1 MEIPGRRRRRKLKSP
16 RPRPRSSRRRV
27 WWCWGDNLKNK
38 RVALGPWDSET
49 EAQSRGLAGYPGEFR
64 VYLLDSV
71 SMPRIKQILKAKDL
85 EDGRSID
92 EAMNRASSEL
102 P

>member
-1 MEIPGRRRRRKLKSP
+1 MEIPGRRRRRKVKS
-16 RPRPRSSRRRV
+16 RSGSSRRDRRWA

-49 EAQSRGLAGYPGEFR
+49 EAQSRGLQGYPGEFKAY
-64 VYLLDSV
+64 YLDTIH
-71 SMPRIKQILKAKDL
+71 MPTAKQKLKAKDL

-92 EAMNRASSEL
+92 EVMNRASSEL